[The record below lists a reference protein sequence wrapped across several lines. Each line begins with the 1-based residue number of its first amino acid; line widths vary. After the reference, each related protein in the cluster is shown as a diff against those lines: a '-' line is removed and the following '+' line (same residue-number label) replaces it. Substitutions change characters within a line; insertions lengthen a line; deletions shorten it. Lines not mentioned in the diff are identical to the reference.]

1 MPGYHWHKSGIQND
15 SKHRSALK
23 TGAERLVK
31 VWTVFGQHFLNRV
44 YLDFI
49 WLAPTTVEFWTMV
62 SPSSIFHELLLFFLK
77 KINSK
82 LHTFQ
87 MYKKSNSSLLCN
99 LPMKMKELFPV
110 N

>member
-1 MPGYHWHKSGIQND
+1 MLSKSLNCLW
-15 SKHRSALK
+15 SALLESCLLGFHLIS
-23 TGAERLVK
+23 TYDCGV
-31 VWTVFGQHFLNRV
+31 LNHGESFK
-44 YLDFI
+44 YFPQI
-49 WLAPTTVEFWTMV
+49 IT
-62 SPSSIFHELLLFFLK
+62 FFLK